1 MNCSRFETLLSD
13 YIEDQLDP
21 RVRDAVRQHLL
32 ACGDCS
38 SLLQQ
43 VESLRTELADLPPIE
58 LPAELVES
66 IVERTTGR
74 FRVRSLWSDL
84 FVPTLRPFMTRRF
97 AFATLIMF
105 VFLSLMVNVV
115 GPDFSAF
122 SFSDLRP
129 SALVEQADRVSNQI
143 YKRWIQVKNGRTRV
157 VGELWRLKEDLYGRL
172 DYHLIN
178 LMLRNYQQQAVDKEA
193 PKPEQEEKRD

>member
-32 ACGDCS
+32 ACADCS

-178 LMLRNYQQQAVDKEA
+178 RMLRNYQQQAVDKEA